1 MEFWAVVGAGNWR
14 KSSTIRSLTG
24 AYGMKPAWD
33 VDVLGRKQSMCVVTS
48 APQEGTAHSPAQII
62 AQISACKPKATHL
75 MIALRHSGTSKAM
88 YDADAYISAF
98 LAHGWTLKGILIV
111 SPEPPHTP
119 LSSKYGAIVDY
130 APTLSWPP
138 ASSNAIANV
147 VRSKWGL

>member
-24 AYGMKPAWD
+24 AYGMKPSWE
-33 VDVLGRKQSMCVVTS
+33 VDVLGRKQSVCVMTS
-48 APQEGTAHSPAQII
+48 APQESSFHNPAQVI
-62 AQISACKPKATHL
+62 AQVTASKATHL
-75 MIALRHSGTSKAM
+75 MIALRHLGTSKAM

-98 LAHGWTLKGILIV
+98 LAHRWTLKGILIV
-111 SPEPPHTP
+111 SPEPPHAP
-119 LSSKYGAIVDY
+119 LSGKYGASVDY
-130 APTLSWPP
+130 APTLGWPP